1 MESTAPPSSVTGP
14 STWYQ
19 DAATPHQRNKRYCR
33 LRPDP
38 IKIAPGHGRE
48 RLPTSSWRPR
58 WHLRKQVTL
67 VAPPRSRRSR
77 AYPKAVAGYVPPL
90 RDIRFL
96 LEQLVDLPSLSKL
109 EPYYHADPGT
119 VFGVIEESGRFMAE
133 VMGPLNR
140 VGDTVGSTLDG
151 DGKVT
156 TPPGFSEAYRR
167 YVDAGWGA
175 VSFSPEFG
183 GGGFPW
189 LVTVVMQEMLASANL
204 AFSLCPLLTQGAIDM
219 LTHHGSPGQQ
229 ATFLEKMVSGEWTG
243 TMNLTEPDAGSDVGA
258 VRTKAVPADDGTW
271 RITGQKIFITFGEHD
286 LADNIIHLVLARA
299 PDAPPGTKG
308 ISCFIVPK
316 HLVNEDGSLGAR
328 NDVRCVSIEH
338 KLGIHASP
346 TCVMS
351 FGEAGGAIGYLI
363 GEANQGMRYMF
374 TMMNNARLSVGVQG
388 LSIAERA
395 YQDALR
401 YAQQRK
407 QGRAIG
413 APPGESSPIV
423 EHPDVRR
430 MLLTMKAY
438 IEAMRALLY
447 TNAVS
452 IDLARHH
459 HDPAEREARRELADL
474 LTPISNAWCT
484 DFGFELTSV
493 GLQVHGGMGYVEET
507 GVAQYLRDSRIAPI
521 YEGTN
526 GIQAI
531 DLVIRKLPMR
541 GGAVVRDV
549 VAQMEALDG
558 ELATAGGAGRGAGG
572 AGQRGERAV
581 GSDRLDHVPLPSRA
595 QRRPG
600 RGDAVRSAVWPGH
613 RWLVVGPVGAC
624 RVAAAAQ
631 LDRLQ
636 RGLPPG
642 EDQHHPFLR

>member
-1 MESTAPPSSVTGP
+1 MAPAKASDVGR
-14 STWYQ
+14 
-19 DAATPHQRNKRYCR
+19 AAALTPE
-33 LRPDP
+33 P
-38 IKIAPGHGRE
+38 
-48 RLPTSSWRPR
+48 
-58 WHLRKQVTL
+58 
-67 VAPPRSRRSR
+67 

-558 ELATAGGAGRGAGG
+558 ELATAGSELGGVRVALANGVSALWEATDWIMSRCRAEPNDALAGATPYVRLFGLVIGG
-572 AGQRGERAV
+572 WLLA
-581 GSDRLDHVPLPSRA
+581 
-595 QRRPG
+595 
-600 RGDAVRSAVWPGH
+600 RSALAASRLLHNSTGCNAAFLQEKINTTRFYAEQLLPQAASLLPAVTA
-613 RWLVVGPVGAC
+613 GA
-624 RVAAAAQ
+624 
-631 LDRLQ
+631 
-636 RGLPPG
+636 LPLFQIDLSKASLG
-642 EDQHHPFLR
+642 